1 MSLIIS
7 QEPDTKLIVHAHEIS
22 KESSSKLCI
31 HFSSGDPGVLLAT
44 LTHMYKYGKTIYIA
58 MGNIKKT

>member
-22 KESSSKLCI
+22 KESSSKLSI
-31 HFSSGDPGVLLAT
+31 HFSSGGTDVLLVT
-44 LTHMYKYGKTIYIA
+44 LAYLYE
-58 MGNIKKT
+58 